1 MSDQADS
8 VADDMLSNAYQRWE
22 RLEAEKKAI
31 SDDLKELFAE
41 LKGNGFTPKALRESF
56 RRVRNAD
63 DADQKEHDE
72 LVDLYV
78 TSLMRGTRAHVRAAS

>member
-1 MSDQADS
+1 MSESDS
-8 VADDMLSNAYQRWE
+8 VADDQIRSAYQRWE

-31 SDDLKELFAE
+31 SDDLKDLFAE

-56 RRVRNAD
+56 RRVRNIN
-63 DADQKEHDE
+63 DADQQEHDA

-78 TSLMRGTRAHVRAAS
+78 TALTRGTRARGDE